1 VGICEIKQTQ
11 IFSNLHYSVIEIIF
25 HELNA
30 IFLGELIGQDNQENI
45 NGYCFH
51 MHAQAYGIINKYRL
65 VCNHIFMRKPTFHT
79 NKIMY
84 GSMWYIDFI
93 RFLFF
98 SMNLYELIKKNN
110 FQGFSIA
117 LIRRFAFSLL
127 QCLKLLHREKI
138 IHCDLKPVSTK
149 AFWFL
154 VYAWRLVLFPPFFN
168 CNSTK
173 CIQFAIKISVL
184 YNTLK
189 LYTNNTKKMYQINTM
204 YTNYNTMYTNY
215 NTMYTNYNTM

>member
-30 IFLGELIGQDNQENI
+30 IFLGELIGQDNKENI

-51 MHAQAYGIINKYRL
+51 MHAQAYDIINKYRL
-65 VCNHIFMRKPTFHT
+65 VCNYIFMRKPTFHS

-98 SMNLYELIKKNN
+98 QYESVWVN
-110 FQGFSIA
+110 QEE
-117 LIRRFAFSLL
+117 
-127 QCLKLLHREKI
+127 Q
-138 IHCDLKPVSTK
+138 
-149 AFWFL
+149 
-154 VYAWRLVLFPPFFN
+154 FPG
-168 CNSTK
+168 
-173 CIQFAIKISVL
+173 I
-184 YNTLK
+184 
-189 LYTNNTKKMYQINTM
+189 
-204 YTNYNTMYTNY
+204 
-215 NTMYTNYNTM
+215 